1 MQIPPLSP
9 SRRGRRSA
17 PRSRRLAGSALVA
30 VLTMALCGALT
41 ATPASAAAG
50 DPVGSFD
57 GVGVTA
63 DGKIQVVGWAADPRA
78 PGSRVEVHVYVTG
91 PAGVIGTAGNYTG
104 RPRADVPLVYPWAG
118 PSQGFAATV
127 PSAGIGDNQVCVYAI
142 NVVPP
147 QTNPGLGCRTIRVG
161 GAPPTGYVDSV
172 VANGS
177 SAAVRGWT
185 FDPNRSGVSIPVHV
199 YVTSPSSTTG
209 TALMA
214 DGDRSDVNRVFSI
227 TGRHGFTGT
236 VPLTAG
242 TNTVCAYGIGE
253 NGNNALIGGCRTVQG
268 PAPAGAVAPAP
279 LVGKPDA
286 SNTGVPP
293 GTQLTDYTGPL
304 TITTDG
310 TVIDGK
316 AVYGDLRIQAKNVT
330 IRNSYLHCGKNIPAG
345 NTGCVDANS
354 AQVVNLTVE
363 NTTINPDSPSYY
375 RDGIVGHEFT
385 ARRNHITRTNDGLG
399 IFNRPGGPAQAN
411 VTAEGNYIHDLTHW
425 NYDPA
430 HSDGTHNDGIQIQG
444 GENIVI
450 RGNNVVGSVVA
461 GDGLG
466 TYGTH
471 GGAALLAQQNVAKL
485 ANVVIENNWFDDAQ
499 NSVCI
504 QHGKY
509 SSVVVTLQNN
519 YFGRNQYDFGNSSK
533 YPIRIYS
540 KSASQVTGLGTNRW
554 ADTNALLTEGRDT
567 GIRFNGP

>member
-1 MQIPPLSP
+1 MQLPPSP
-9 SRRGRRSA
+9 PRSSRPGRRL
-17 PRSRRLAGSALVA
+17 RRFVGS
-30 VLTMALCGALT
+30 VLTVVMMMSGIAL
-41 ATPASAAAG
+41 ATPAAAAPG

-57 GVGVTA
+57 GVGVSA
-63 DGKIQVVGWAADPRA
+63 YGKIQVVGWAADPRA

-91 PAGVIGTAGNYTG
+91 PSGVIGTGGIYTG
-104 RPRADVPLVYPWAG
+104 QPRADVRQVYPWAG
-118 PSQGFAATV
+118 SNQGFAATV

-142 NVVPP
+142 NVLPP

-161 GAPPTGYVDSV
+161 GAPPTGYIDSV
-172 VANGS
+172 TATGS
-177 SAAVRGWT
+177 SAAIRGWA
-185 FDPNRSGVSIPVHV
+185 FDPSRSGVSIPVHV
-199 YVTSPSSTTG
+199 YVTGTSTTG

-214 DGDRSDVNRVFSI
+214 DGDRPDVNRVFGI

-236 VPLTAG
+236 VPLTSG

-268 PAPAGAVAPAP
+268 PAPAGAVPPARP
-279 LVGKPDA
+279 GGKPNA
-286 SNTGVPP
+286 SNTGVPA
-293 GTQLTDYTGPL
+293 GTSLTDYTGPL

-316 AVYGDLRIQAKNVT
+316 AVYGDLRIQARNVT
-330 IRNSYLHCGKNIPAG
+330 IRNSYLHCGKDIPAG

-354 AQVVNLTVE
+354 AKVFNLTVE
-363 NTTINPDSPSYY
+363 NTTINPDYPSYY

-385 ARRNHITRTNDGLG
+385 SRRNHITRTNDGLG

-466 TYGTH
+466 AFGTH

-509 SSVVVTLQNN
+509 SSVAVTLQNN

-540 KSASQVTGLGTNRW
+540 KSASQVTGLATNRW
-554 ADTNALLTEGRDT
+554 EDSNALLTEGRDS

>member
-1 MQIPPLSP
+1 MQVRTAMPPGNVAF
-9 SRRGRRSA
+9 RHRA
-17 PRSRRLAGSALVA
+17 RRLTGLLLTA
-30 VLTMALCGALT
+30 VLAAALSAIVAPAT
-41 ATPASAAAG
+41 AQAAAG
-50 DPVGSFD
+50 DPIGSFD
-57 GVGVTA
+57 QVTVAA
-63 DGKIQVVGWAADPRA
+63 DGKLQVVGWAADPRA
-78 PGSRVEVHVYVTG
+78 PGARVELHVYITG
-91 PAGVIGTAGNYTG
+91 PAGVVGIAGNYTG
-104 RPRADVPLVYPWAG
+104 LSRADVGQVYPWAG
-118 PSQGFAATV
+118 GGQGFAATV
-127 PSAGIGDNQVCVYAI
+127 PNAGIGDNQVCVYAI
-142 NVVPP
+142 NVAPP
-147 QTNPGLGCRTIRVG
+147 QTNPPIGCRTIRVG
-161 GAPPTGYVDSV
+161 GAPPNGYLDSV
-172 VANGS
+172 VANGD
-177 SAAVRGWT
+177 SAAVRGWS
-185 FDPNRSGVSIPVHV
+185 FDPNRPGVSIPVHV
-199 YVTSPSSTTG
+199 YVTGQGSSVG

-214 DGDRSDVNRVFSI
+214 DGDRTDVNRVFGI

-236 VPLTAG
+236 VRLVAG

-253 NGNNALIGGCRTVQG
+253 NSNNALVGCRDVQG
-268 PAPAGAVAPAP
+268 PGGAAAAPAAPS
-279 LVGKPDA
+279 GKPNA
-286 SNTGVPP
+286 SNTGVPA
-293 GTQLTDYTGPL
+293 GTTLSNYTGPL

-316 AVYGDLRIQAKNVT
+316 AVYGDLRIQARNVT
-330 IRNSYLHCGKNIPAG
+330 IRNSYLHCGSDVPAG

-354 AQVVNLTVE
+354 AKVFNLTVE
-363 NTTINPDSPSYY
+363 NTTINPDRPSYY

-430 HSDGTHNDGIQIQG
+430 HSDGSHNDGIQIQG

-466 TYGTH
+466 QFGSH

-519 YFGRNQYDFGNSSK
+519 YFGRNQYDFGNSSM
-533 YPIRIYS
+533 YQIRIYS
-540 KSASQVTGLGTNRW
+540 KAASQVTGLATNRW
-554 ADTNALLTEGRDT
+554 ADTNVLLTEGKTT
-567 GIRFNGP
+567 GIRYNGP